1 MAIKYYYKY
10 SAIDFTFIGQEPAY
24 LDPEETRIAGAEVY
38 SLPAFATFTK
48 PPKTQENEVAIF
60 DISKQKW
67 QKTPDYRG
75 MYQVNED
82 MLPEEV
88 INIGPLPE
96 GYVPATQAQALKIE
110 EDPIYYIIINGE
122 LVVNPQYDQ
131 LRLEQSRQAKYTE
144 NDQKADIARYNQ
156 EFTITIQNKECV
168 FDTKEKTQTDL
179 LTAFA
184 VCSGGVT
191 YDGWITNNGVELDLT
206 LEDVALI
213 SQVFKEKSS
222 VYGKW
227 NQYREEINNAATYQE
242 VERIVI
248 DYDI

>member
-1 MAIKYYYKY
+1 MMTKYYYKY
-10 SAIDFTFIGQEPAY
+10 SSIDFVYLGKEEAY
-24 LDPEETRIAGAEVY
+24 LDPEETKIAGTEVY
-38 SLPAFATFTK
+38 SLPAFATFIN
-48 PPKTQENEVAIF
+48 PPKTETLEVAIF
-60 DISKQKW
+60 DIQTQKW
-67 QKTPDYRG
+67 KIEPDYRG

-82 MLPEEV
+82 MQPEEV
-88 INIGPLPE
+88 LNFGELPQC
-96 GYVPATQAQALKIE
+96 YIPITKAQALKIE
-110 EDPIYYIIINGE
+110 EDPIYYVIVNNE

-144 NDQKADIARYNQ
+144 NDQKADVARYNQ

-191 YDGWITNNGVELDLT
+191 YDGWVTNNGVELDLT

-227 NQYREEINNAATYQE
+227 NEYREEISNAVTYQE